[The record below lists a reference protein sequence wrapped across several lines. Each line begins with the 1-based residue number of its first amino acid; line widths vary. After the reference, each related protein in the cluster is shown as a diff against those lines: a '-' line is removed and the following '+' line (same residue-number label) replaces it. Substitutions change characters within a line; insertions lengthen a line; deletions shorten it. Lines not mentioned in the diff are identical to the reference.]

1 MMIKSEVLYDAFC
14 EKHQEIVPIFHQPW
28 WLEIVCQFGTLQKYV
43 IADESES
50 IVGIF
55 PIFTKSK
62 FGLNWQTCPP
72 FCLFLGPILL
82 ETHQVLLKNLIED
95 NVLKKSFYSLQLTW
109 HPSETAIFWNK
120 VGFET
125 SNMFT
130 YRVFP
135 QISEEEL
142 LNKCRPTTKKL
153 IRKFS
158 KILQVTEEQGVE
170 DFKLLYKTHHQSRK
184 IYVEQNAKILEQ
196 LIVSSK
202 KREKGTVFGA
212 RSLENQLQSAIFVV
226 WDAQTMWHLV
236 ACKDDK
242 IHQNDGHRLLI
253 WEVLKICSASN
264 IIFDFEGG
272 EVKGIGDFFASFGA
286 EKVPFIRAIR
296 YKSTFIK
303 KTVKL
308 IKNVFY
314 PQHSTFH

>member
-1 MMIKSEVLYDAFC
+1 MLIKSEVLYDAFC

-43 IADESES
+43 ITDESES

-62 FGLNWQTCPP
+62 FGLKWQTCPP

-82 ETHQVLLKNLIED
+82 RENQILFDNLMD
-95 NVLKKSFYSLQLTW
+95 AKVLKKSLYSLQLAW
-109 HPSETAIFWNK
+109 QPLETSIFWNK
-120 VGFET
+120 TGFET
-125 SNMFT
+125 SKMFT

-135 QISEEEL
+135 QITDEAL
-142 LNKCRPTTKKL
+142 LLKCKPTTRNL

-196 LIVSSK
+196 LIFSSK
-202 KREKGTVFGA
+202 KREKGAVFGA
-212 RSLENQLQSAIFVV
+212 RTLENQLQSAIFVV
-226 WDAQTMWHLV
+226 WDAQTMWHLA

-242 IHQNDGHRLLI
+242 IHPNDGHRLLI
-253 WEVLKICSASN
+253 WEVLKTCSARN
-264 IIFDFEGG
+264 IVFDFEGG
-272 EVKGIGDFFASFGA
+272 DVKGIGDFFASFGA

-296 YKSTFIK
+296 YKSPLIK
-303 KTVKL
+303 KTVKFL
-308 IKNVFY
+308 KNVLY